1 MVTSNFSLLLSCLL
15 MCVFIFNGRPAWVP
29 HSSAASPAGGEELAW
44 LEGAAKS
51 RRSILFW
58 VTGSREVSSWPEVVI
73 YLVAWQLLGVRSGYP
88 AASQSFMD
96 ELSGSA
102 ALGEIPA
109 TSTGWRQVIFLHLG
123 RVRASEWRPT
133 TGVMCRKAQ
142 CSIAPWAGIC
152 QGQNENHSPRFRQ
165 EHYKWWGK
173 QTGSYLSFTQIKLP
187 LKSEAG

>member
-1 MVTSNFSLLLSCLL
+1 MEISCLFAPNHHCCWNITASVTTINVLNEEQASLNNIKREMVTSNFSLLLSCLL

-44 LEGAAKS
+44 LEGAAES

-102 ALGEIPA
+102 APGEIPA
-109 TSTGWRQVIFLHLG
+109 TSTG
-123 RVRASEWRPT
+123 
-133 TGVMCRKAQ
+133 
-142 CSIAPWAGIC
+142 
-152 QGQNENHSPRFRQ
+152 
-165 EHYKWWGK
+165 
-173 QTGSYLSFTQIKLP
+173 
-187 LKSEAG
+187 